1 MSKTKLEQFYEDE
14 LGKLLLHSIH
24 AHNGKL
30 EDLLYQ
36 ILNEGEALSDPFGEE
51 AASHQG
57 FVPMPSCIPQEQL
70 GQYIPELPEKQAMS
84 GSDIMKL
91 QKVPIRFPETNH
103 DRILDAIS
111 NYIGY
116 QPDLPNPPIT
126 IPPLKEYVF
135 RIPERGVE
143 VRITF
148 SKENQKC

>member
-1 MSKTKLEQFYEDE
+1 MSKTKLEQYYEDE

-24 AHNGKL
+24 AHNGRL
-30 EDLLYQ
+30 EDELYR
-36 ILNEGEALSDPFGEE
+36 IMNEGEALSDPCGEE

-70 GQYIPELPEKQAMS
+70 S

-111 NYIGY
+111 KQLIPNYIGY